1 MLQKLNFKPG
11 FNKQVTD
18 SGAESQWVDGDFVR
32 FRYGLPEKIG
42 GWKQLTN
49 SNTTLPGVAR
59 AQHAFTSLTGERY
72 VAIGTSQGLFLYYE
86 GEFFDIT
93 PIDNDVITGADF
105 DATSG
110 SATVTVN
117 KTSHGLQNGR
127 YVTFSSVT
135 VPTGSGY
142 ATTDFTNNSFEV
154 LNATSNTF
162 EITMPSNS
170 AGDTSGTG
178 SAQIDPYVIVGPTF
192 QTVGLGWGTAA
203 WGGAS
208 GLTTTLNGAL
218 LDDTNG
224 TGGSGTSI
232 TLTSTA
238 NFPTTGA
245 IKVGAE
251 FISYTG
257 ISGNDLTGI
266 TRAAA
271 GTTPSTTLNGTLLD
285 NTNGTSG
292 SNIALTS
299 TSGFATS
306 GVIKIGT
313 ELISYTGISA
323 NNLTGITRGVSGTRT
338 AHSSGA
344 VVTGASAHSSGA
356 SVEYYIGWG
365 QSAISSTITL
375 DPGLWSLDNFGQILI
390 ATIHNGETFTWNAGT
405 ASARNVR
412 ATIMTN
418 APTKSRLTQVSDRD
432 RHVFHFGT
440 ETTIGTSTTQDPM
453 FIRFSD
459 QENFNS
465 YTPTAINTAG
475 TFRLDKGNEI
485 IGAVSGKDY
494 TLVLTDTSAYVIQFV
509 GPPFTFSVR
518 QVGTNC
524 GLIGQ
529 NALSYSDGKVFWM
542 SGEGG
547 FFVYDGTVKAIP
559 CLVEDF
565 VFTTNGDNL
574 GINYNSSMLV
584 YAEHN
589 SLYNEINWFY
599 PTSDSQ
605 QVNRC
610 VTYNYAENLWTTG
623 SLART
628 TYIDTGVYDLPYAT
642 EYNKTALPTFPI
654 QGVTATYGATTYY
667 EHEVGKD
674 QVNSSGTTSIDAF
687 IQSGDFDITASRSA
701 LGGST
706 GLADLRG
713 DGQFIM
719 SIKKFVPDFK
729 ILDGNSKITL
739 LLNNY
744 PTDTAS
750 SSPLGPFT
758 ITSSTDK
765 IDTRARARLLAIKI
779 ENDAVGET
787 WRYGTL
793 RVDIKPDGRR

>member
-42 GWKQLTN
+42 GWSQLTN

-59 AQHAFTSLTGERY
+59 AQHAFTSLTGDRY
-72 VAIGTSQGLFLYYE
+72 VALGTSQGLFLYYE

-154 LNATSNTF
+154 LNITSNTF
-162 EITMPSNS
+162 QITMPSNS
-170 AGDTSGTG
+170 AGTTSGTG
-178 SAQIDPYVIVGPTF
+178 SAQIDPYVIIGPTF

-271 GTTPSTTLNGTLLD
+271 GT
-285 NTNGTSG
+285 
-292 SNIALTS
+292 
-299 TSGFATS
+299 
-306 GVIKIGT
+306 
-313 ELISYTGISA
+313 
-323 NNLTGITRGVSGTRT
+323 R
-338 AHSSGA
+338 
-344 VVTGASAHSSGA
+344 SAHSDGA

-390 ATIHNGETFTWNAGT
+390 ATIHNGETFTWNAGA
-405 ASARNVR
+405 ASPRNVR
-412 ATIMTN
+412 ATIMAN
-418 APTKSRLTQVSDRD
+418 APTKTRLTQVSDRD

-440 ETTIGTSTTQDPM
+440 ETTIGDTTSQDPM

-459 QENFNS
+459 QENFNE
-465 YTPTAINTAG
+465 YQPTAINTAG

-494 TLVLTDTSAYVIQFV
+494 TLVLTDTSAYVIQYV
-509 GPPFTFSVR
+509 GPPFTFSIR

-529 NALSYSDGKVFWM
+529 NALSYSDGIVFWM

-547 FFVYDGTVKAIP
+547 FFMFDGTVKAIP

-565 VFTTNGDNL
+565 VFTTSGDNL

-589 SLYNEINWFY
+589 SLYNEISWFY
-599 PTSDSQ
+599 PTSNSQ
-605 QVNRC
+605 QINRC
-610 VTYNYAENLWTTG
+610 VTYNYAENVWTTS

-628 TYIDTGVYDLPYAT
+628 SYIDTGVYDLPYAT
-642 EYNKTALPTFPI
+642 EYDKTALPTFPI
-654 QGVTATYGATTYY
+654 QGVTNTYGATTYY
-667 EHEVGKD
+667 EHEKGTD
-674 QVNSSGTTSIDAF
+674 QVNSSGTTSIDAY
-687 IQSGDFDITASRSA
+687 IQSGDFDITNSNNIAN
-701 LGGST
+701 LQ
-706 GLADLRG
+706 G
-713 DGQFIM
+713 DGEYIM
-719 SIKKFVPDFK
+719 SVKRFIPDFQVL
-729 ILDGNSKITL
+729 IGNSKITL
-739 LLNNY
+739 LINNY
-744 PTDTAS
+744 PSDTAA

-758 ITSSTDK
+758 VTSSTDK
-765 IDTRARARLLAIKI
+765 VDTRARGRLVALKI

-793 RVDIKPDGRR
+793 RLDAKPDGRR